1 MSERPA
7 VCGGAGVPFMDLGCQ
22 WREIAA
28 DVLPEVQDLFERSA
42 YCLGPYVTRFE
53 EAFAAHVGV
62 KHVVGVN
69 SGTSALHLA
78 YLVAGIGPGD
88 RVLVPGYTF
97 VATAW
102 GVRYAGATPVFCDV
116 DPDTGNI
123 DVRDAERR
131 MGPGVTAIVPV
142 HLYGQPADLDAVFD
156 MAERHGMT
164 VIEDAAQA
172 HGARYR
178 GRVVGGLGLL
188 GCYSFY
194 PGKNLGAAG
203 EAGVVVTDDDALAE
217 RLRSLRDHG
226 QQQRYRHEEV
236 GFNYRMEGLQGLVL
250 WHKLQRLEDWT
261 RERKARAGRYLEAL
275 AGLPLALPLPQGG
288 DHVYHLFVVRTPQ
301 RDALRSFLDSHGI
314 QSGLHYPIAL
324 HQQPCFADLPSAQE
338 SLPSAEAFAGEC
350 LSLPFFH
357 GMTDGQQGTVIDA
370 VKAFFAEQ

>member
-1 MSERPA
+1 MSERP
-7 VCGGAGVPFMDLGCQ
+7 VPGVGVPFMDLGWQ

-28 DVLPEVQDLFERSA
+28 DALPEIQDLFEQSA

-53 EAFAAHVGV
+53 EAFAAFLGV
-62 KHVVGVN
+62 KHAVGVN

-102 GVRYAGATPVFCDV
+102 GVRYLGATPVFCDV

-123 DVRDAERR
+123 DARDAERR
-131 MGPGVTAIVPV
+131 IGPGVKAIVPV
-142 HLYGQPADLDAVFD
+142 HLYGQPADLDALLGV
-156 MAERHGMT
+156 AERHGLT

-178 GRVVGGLGLL
+178 GRPVGGFGML
-188 GCYSFY
+188 GCFSFY
-194 PGKNLGAAG
+194 PAKNLGAAG
-203 EAGVVVTDDDALAE
+203 EAGIVVTDDHALAE

-226 QQQRYRHEEV
+226 QQQRHRHEEI

-261 RERKARAGRYLEAL
+261 KERKVRAQRYLEAL
-275 AGLPLALPLPQGG
+275 AGLPLALPVPRGE

-301 RDALRSFLDSHGI
+301 RDALRAFLDSHSI

-324 HQQPCFADLPSAQE
+324 HQQPCFADLPSARE

-350 LSLPFFH
+350 LSLPFFP
-357 GMTDGQQGTVIDA
+357 GMTDAQQGAVINA
-370 VKAFFAEQ
+370 MCAFFAEQ